1 MEAKYAKSVFKIISS
16 YTQAFTLVEL
26 MVSIGIMAIVL
37 GISISGAPSAIM
49 RLALSDNT
57 YQTEL
62 LIREAQLQG
71 SAINSV
77 NDTYGGTGVYFNL
90 ATSSLSIKFRDKVVI
105 ANPPKAI
112 AVGNGLYDQA
122 APDEKNSTLALTN
135 RNRIA
140 KLCVASGAGPL
151 TCYDNSVTPL
161 KTLTVS
167 FSRPKQTAHIYLDDS
182 TSTDYTTACI
192 ELDSLR
198 APEKGYVRSILV
210 YKSGMI
216 TKKIAT
222 CL

>member
-1 MEAKYAKSVFKIISS
+1 MRG
-16 YTQAFTLVEL
+16 FTLVEL

-90 ATSSLSIKFRDKVVI
+90 ATSSQVIKFRDRVVI

-112 AVGNGLYDQA
+112 GIGNGLYDSA
-122 APDEKNSTLALTN
+122 SPDEKNATILMTN
-135 RNRIA
+135 RNRIS
-140 KLCVASGAGPL
+140 KLCVTSGISPL
-151 TCYDNSVTPL
+151 TCYDNSVSPL
-161 KTLTVS
+161 KTLTIS
-167 FSRPKQTAHIYLDDS
+167 FNRPKQTAHIYLDDV
-182 TSTDYTTACI
+182 TSIDYTLACI
-192 ELDSLR
+192 QFDSLR
-198 APEKGYVRSILV
+198 APDKGYVRSILV

-216 TKKIAT
+216 TKKIST